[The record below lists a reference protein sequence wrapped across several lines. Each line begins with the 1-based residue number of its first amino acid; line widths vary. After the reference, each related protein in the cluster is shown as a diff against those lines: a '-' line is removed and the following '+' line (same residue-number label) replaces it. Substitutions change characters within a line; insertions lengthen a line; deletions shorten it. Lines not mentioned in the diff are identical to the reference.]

1 MGYAPAMNMETEANL
16 AKRIRAAFEHESRI
30 NLHRHPIRISV
41 EDDAV
46 VLEGEVENIAVKKTA
61 LQIAAGTPGVT
72 GVVDRL
78 RIARSTSMTDAEIRD
93 HLRNALLQEPAF
105 RDVTLLVQSPGRRE
119 SIRKAQGE
127 PYAFIDAAV
136 DDGVVTLNGQLP
148 SLSHKRLAGVL
159 AWWIP
164 GTRDVVNGME
174 VVPDQVDNDDEI
186 TDAVRLVLEKDRLV
200 DETEIRAHTRNRV
213 VTLEGLVPNDR
224 VREMTEL
231 DAWLVF
237 GVDGV
242 VNRLEVQATAP
253 PGSSGDVSRRVHGFS

>member
-1 MGYAPAMNMETEANL
+1 MACDVQREIDVETEASL
-16 AKRIRAAFEHESRI
+16 VKRIRAAFEHEARI
-30 NLHRHPIRISV
+30 NLHRHPVRISV
-41 EDDAV
+41 EGDAV

-61 LQIAAGTPGVT
+61 LGIAAATPGVT
-72 GVVDRL
+72 GLVDRL
-78 RIARSTSMTDAEIRD
+78 RIARPTRMTDAEIRGR
-93 HLRNALLQEPAF
+93 LRDTLQQEPAF
-105 RDVTLLVQSPGRRE
+105 RDVTLLVGSPGRRE

-213 VTLEGLVPNDR
+213 VTLEGLVPNGR
-224 VREMTEL
+224 IREMAEI
-231 DAWLVF
+231 DAWLIF

-242 VNRLEVQATAP
+242 VNRLELQATSP
-253 PGSSGDVSRRVHGFS
+253 P

>member
-1 MGYAPAMNMETEANL
+1 MESGADL
-16 AKRIRAAFEHESRI
+16 AKQIGAAFEHESRI
-30 NLHRHPIRISV
+30 NLHRHPIRIAV
-41 EDDAV
+41 EKDAV

-61 LQIAAGTPGVT
+61 LEIAAATPGVR

-78 RIARSTSMTDAEIRD
+78 RVAQSTRMTDAEIRD
-93 HLRNALLQEPAF
+93 HLRNAVLQEDAF
-105 RDVTLLVQSPGRRE
+105 REVTLVVESPGRRE
-119 SIRKAQGE
+119 SVRKAEGR

-136 DDGVVTLNGQLP
+136 ADGVVTLNGQLP

-164 GTRDVVNGME
+164 GTRDVVNGIE
-174 VVPDQVDNDDEI
+174 IAPDQVDNDDEI

-200 DETEIRAHTRNRV
+200 DEAEIRARTRDRI

-224 VREMTEL
+224 IREMAEL
-231 DAWLVF
+231 DAWFVF

-242 VNRLEVQATAP
+242 VNRLELRAASP
-253 PGSSGDVSRRVHGFS
+253 P